1 MLRERSRGRIGAS
14 RWENRCT
21 GFGRG
26 AVATRGGVIH
36 KNRIEALQAM
46 PIFGGIRE
54 DILEY
59 LLSAS
64 EVLAVPKDQYFF
76 HENDRAEALYV
87 LEVGEVAVLKL
98 WNGQQNVLRHL
109 QQGDCFGEMA
119 LMDLFPRS
127 ASIRAVTPC
136 TAIQLST
143 ASFQKIY
150 EMDLEQ
156 FALIQ
161 MNIGREVSR
170 RLRVADEQLFRVMMG
185 EPDIDPA
192 IVFPST

>member
-1 MLRERSRGRIGAS
+1 M
-14 RWENRCT
+14 
-21 GFGRG
+21 
-26 AVATRGGVIH
+26 H
-36 KNRIEALQAM
+36 KNRIKALQGM

-59 LLSAS
+59 LLGAS
-64 EVLAVPKDQYFF
+64 DVLSVSKGDYFF

-98 WNGQQNVLRHL
+98 WNGQPNVLRHL
-109 QQGDCFGEMA
+109 QRGDCFGEMA
-119 LMDLFPRS
+119 IMDLFPRS

-150 EMDLEQ
+150 EMNLEQ
-156 FALIQ
+156 FALIH
-161 MNIGREVSR
+161 MNIGREISR

-185 EPDIDPA
+185 ESDIDPA

>member
-1 MLRERSRGRIGAS
+1 M
-14 RWENRCT
+14 
-21 GFGRG
+21 
-26 AVATRGGVIH
+26 H

-54 DILEY
+54 GILEF
-59 LLSAS
+59 LLGAS
-64 EVLAVPKDQYFF
+64 EVLSVPTGHFF
-76 HENDRAEALYV
+76 FRENDRADALYV
-87 LEVGEVAVLKL
+87 LEAGEVSVLKL
-98 WNGQQNVLRHL
+98 WDGRQNVLRNL

-127 ASIRAVTPC
+127 ASIRAMTPC

-143 ASFQKIY
+143 ASFAKIC

-161 MNIGREVSR
+161 MNIGREISR
-170 RLRVADEQLFRVMMG
+170 RLRVADEQLFRVRMG
-185 EPDIDPA
+185 DADIDPA

>member
-1 MLRERSRGRIGAS
+1 MQEG
-14 RWENRCT
+14 
-21 GFGRG
+21 
-26 AVATRGGVIH
+26 
-36 KNRIEALQAM
+36 RIEALQAM
-46 PIFGGIRE
+46 PIFGGIRK

-59 LLSAS
+59 LLGVS
-64 EVLAVPKDQYFF
+64 ELLSVPEGDYFF
-76 HENDRAEALYV
+76 HEKDRADAIYV
-87 LEVGEVAVLKL
+87 LETGEVAVLKL
-98 WNGQQNVLRHL
+98 WNGRQHVLRHL

-119 LMDLFPRS
+119 IMDLFPRS
-127 ASIRAVTPC
+127 ASIRAVVSC

-156 FALIQ
+156 FAMMQ
-161 MNIGREVSR
+161 MNIGREVTR

-192 IVFPST
+192 TVFPST

>member
-1 MLRERSRGRIGAS
+1 MHE
-14 RWENRCT
+14 
-21 GFGRG
+21 
-26 AVATRGGVIH
+26 
-36 KNRIEALQAM
+36 NRIEALQAM
-46 PIFGGIRE
+46 PIFGGIRK
-54 DILEY
+54 DILKF
-59 LLSAS
+59 LLNAS
-64 EVLAVPKDQYFF
+64 EVRSVPKDSYFF
-76 HENDRAEALYV
+76 HENDRAETLYV
-87 LEVGEVAVLKL
+87 LETGEVAVLKL
-98 WNGQQNVLRHL
+98 WNGQQHVLRHL

-156 FALIQ
+156 FAIIQ

-185 EPDIDPA
+185 QPDIDPA

>member
-1 MLRERSRGRIGAS
+1 M
-14 RWENRCT
+14 
-21 GFGRG
+21 
-26 AVATRGGVIH
+26 H

-46 PIFGGIRE
+46 PIFGGIRK
-54 DILEY
+54 DILEF

-64 EVLAVPKDQYFF
+64 EVLSVQKEKYFF

-87 LEVGEVAVLKL
+87 LEAGEVAVLKL

-127 ASIRAVTPC
+127 ASIRAVTHC

-143 ASFQKIY
+143 SSFQKIY

-156 FALIQ
+156 FALIH

-170 RLRVADEQLFRVMMG
+170 RLRVADEQLFRVRMG
-185 EPDIDPA
+185 EADIDPA

>member
-1 MLRERSRGRIGAS
+1 M
-14 RWENRCT
+14 
-21 GFGRG
+21 
-26 AVATRGGVIH
+26 H

-46 PIFGGIRE
+46 PIFGGIRK

-59 LLSAS
+59 LLGAS
-64 EVLAVPKDQYFF
+64 EVLSVQKDNYFF
-76 HENDRAEALYV
+76 HENDRAEAMYV
-87 LEVGEVAVLKL
+87 LEAGEVAVLKL
-98 WNGQQNVLRHL
+98 WKGREHVLRHL

-156 FALIQ
+156 FAIIR

-170 RLRVADEQLFRVMMG
+170 RLRVADEQMFRIMMG

-192 IVFPST
+192 IVFPSI

>member
-1 MLRERSRGRIGAS
+1 M
-14 RWENRCT
+14 
-21 GFGRG
+21 
-26 AVATRGGVIH
+26 H

-46 PIFGGIRE
+46 PIFGGIRK
-54 DILEY
+54 DILEF

-64 EVLAVPKDQYFF
+64 EVLSVPKDSYFF
-76 HENDRAEALYV
+76 HEDDRAETLYV
-87 LEVGEVAVLKL
+87 LEAGEVAVLKL

-170 RLRVADEQLFRVMMG
+170 RLRVADEQLFRVRMG

>member
-1 MLRERSRGRIGAS
+1 M
-14 RWENRCT
+14 
-21 GFGRG
+21 
-26 AVATRGGVIH
+26 H

-46 PIFGGIRE
+46 PIFGGIRK
-54 DILEY
+54 DILEF
-59 LLSAS
+59 LLGAS
-64 EVLAVPKDQYFF
+64 EVLSVPKGHFF
-76 HENDRAEALYV
+76 FRESDRADAIYV
-87 LEVGEVAVLKL
+87 LEAGEVAVLKL

-119 LMDLFPRS
+119 IMDLFPRS

-156 FALIQ
+156 FAMIQ

-170 RLRVADEQLFRVMMG
+170 RLRVADEQLFRVSMG
-185 EPDIDPA
+185 EADIDPA
-192 IVFPST
+192 VVFPST

>member
-1 MLRERSRGRIGAS
+1 M
-14 RWENRCT
+14 
-21 GFGRG
+21 
-26 AVATRGGVIH
+26 H

-54 DILEY
+54 DILAF
-59 LLSAS
+59 LLGAS
-64 EVLAVPKDQYFF
+64 EVLSVPKDKYFF
-76 HENDRAEALYV
+76 REKDQAEAIYV
-87 LEVGEVAVLKL
+87 LETGEVAVLKL
-98 WNGQQNVLRHL
+98 WNGQQHVLRHL
-109 QQGDCFGEMA
+109 QRGDCFGEMA
-119 LMDLFPRS
+119 IMDLFPRS

-150 EMDLEQ
+150 EMNLEQ
-156 FALIQ
+156 FAMMQ
-161 MNIGREVSR
+161 MNIGREVTR

-185 EPDIDPA
+185 EADIDPA

>member
-1 MLRERSRGRIGAS
+1 M
-14 RWENRCT
+14 
-21 GFGRG
+21 
-26 AVATRGGVIH
+26 H
-36 KNRIEALQAM
+36 KRRIEALQAM
-46 PIFGGIRE
+46 PIFGGIRK

-59 LLSAS
+59 LLGVS
-64 EVLAVPKDQYFF
+64 ELLSVPEGDYFF
-76 HENDRAEALYV
+76 HEKDRAESIYV
-87 LEVGEVAVLKL
+87 LESGEVAVLKF
-98 WNGQQNVLRHL
+98 WNGQQHVLRYL
-109 QQGDCFGEMA
+109 QRGDCFGEMA
-119 LMDLFPRS
+119 IMDLFPRS

-150 EMDLEQ
+150 EMNLEQ
-156 FALIQ
+156 FAMMQ
-161 MNIGREVSR
+161 MNIGREVTR

>member
-1 MLRERSRGRIGAS
+1 M
-14 RWENRCT
+14 
-21 GFGRG
+21 
-26 AVATRGGVIH
+26 H

-59 LLSAS
+59 LLGAS
-64 EVLAVPKDQYFF
+64 EVLSVPKDHYFF
-76 HENDRAEALYV
+76 RENDRAEALYV
-87 LEVGEVAVLKL
+87 LEAGEVAVLKL
-98 WNGQQNVLRHL
+98 WDGRQNVLRNL

-170 RLRVADEQLFRVMMG
+170 RLRVADEQLFRVSMG
-185 EPDIDPA
+185 DAVIDPA
-192 IVFPST
+192 TVFPST

>member
-1 MLRERSRGRIGAS
+1 MHEKRIA
-14 RWENRCT
+14 
-21 GFGRG
+21 
-26 AVATRGGVIH
+26 
-36 KNRIEALQAM
+36 ALQDM
-46 PIFGGIRE
+46 PIFGGIRK
-54 DILEY
+54 DILEF
-59 LLSAS
+59 LLGAS
-64 EVLAVPKDQYFF
+64 EVLAVPRDQYFF

-87 LEVGEVAVLKL
+87 LEAGEVAVLKL

-119 LMDLFPRS
+119 LMDLCPRS
-127 ASIRAVTPC
+127 ASIRAVTAC

-156 FALIQ
+156 FAIIQ
-161 MNIGREVSR
+161 MNIGREISR
-170 RLRVADEQLFRVMMG
+170 RLRVADEQLFRVRMG

>member
-1 MLRERSRGRIGAS
+1 M
-14 RWENRCT
+14 
-21 GFGRG
+21 
-26 AVATRGGVIH
+26 H

-46 PIFGGIRE
+46 PIFGGIRK

-59 LLSAS
+59 LLGAF
-64 EVLAVPKDQYFF
+64 EVLSVPKDQYFF
-76 HENDRAEALYV
+76 HEKDRADAIYV
-87 LEVGEVAVLKL
+87 LETGEVAVLKL

-109 QQGDCFGEMA
+109 CKGDCFGEMA

-127 ASIRAVTPC
+127 ASIRALTAC

-143 ASFQKIY
+143 ESFQKIY

-170 RLRVADEQLFRVMMG
+170 RLRVADEQLFRVSMG

-192 IVFPST
+192 VVFPST

>member
-1 MLRERSRGRIGAS
+1 M
-14 RWENRCT
+14 
-21 GFGRG
+21 
-26 AVATRGGVIH
+26 H

-46 PIFGGIRE
+46 PIFGGIRK
-54 DILEY
+54 DILEF
-59 LLSAS
+59 LLGAS
-64 EVLAVPKDQYFF
+64 EVLSVPKDSYFF
-76 HENDRAEALYV
+76 HENERAEALYV
-87 LEVGEVAVLKL
+87 LEAGEVAVLKL

-109 QQGDCFGEMA
+109 QKGDCFGEMA

-156 FALIQ
+156 FAIIQ
-161 MNIGREVSR
+161 MNIGREISR
-170 RLRVADEQLFRVMMG
+170 RLRVADEQIFRVMMG

-192 IVFPST
+192 NVFPST

>member
-1 MLRERSRGRIGAS
+1 MHE
-14 RWENRCT
+14 
-21 GFGRG
+21 
-26 AVATRGGVIH
+26 
-36 KNRIEALQAM
+36 NRIEALQNM
-46 PIFGGIRE
+46 PIFGGIRK
-54 DILEY
+54 DILEF
-59 LLSAS
+59 LLGAS
-64 EVLAVPKDQYFF
+64 EVLAVPKDSYFF
-76 HENDRAEALYV
+76 HENERAETLYV
-87 LEVGEVAVLKL
+87 LEAGEVAVLKL

-156 FALIQ
+156 FALIH

>member
-1 MLRERSRGRIGAS
+1 M
-14 RWENRCT
+14 
-21 GFGRG
+21 
-26 AVATRGGVIH
+26 H
-36 KNRIEALQAM
+36 KHRIEALQAM
-46 PIFGGIRE
+46 PIFGGIRK

-59 LLSAS
+59 LLGVS
-64 EVLAVPKDQYFF
+64 ELLSVPEGDYFF
-76 HENDRAEALYV
+76 HEKDRAESIYV
-87 LEVGEVAVLKL
+87 LESGEVAVLKL
-98 WNGQQNVLRHL
+98 WNGQQHVLRHL
-109 QQGDCFGEMA
+109 QRGDCFGEMA
-119 LMDLFPRS
+119 IMDLFPRS

-156 FALIQ
+156 FALMQ
-161 MNIGREVSR
+161 MNIGREVTR

-185 EPDIDPA
+185 EADIDPA

>member
-1 MLRERSRGRIGAS
+1 M
-14 RWENRCT
+14 
-21 GFGRG
+21 
-26 AVATRGGVIH
+26 H

-46 PIFGGIRE
+46 PIFGGIRK
-54 DILEY
+54 DILEF
-59 LLSAS
+59 LLSVS
-64 EVLAVPKDQYFF
+64 EVLSVPKDNYFF
-76 HENDRAEALYV
+76 HESDRADAMYV
-87 LEVGEVAVLKL
+87 LEAGEVAVLKL
-98 WNGQQNVLRHL
+98 WNGEQSVLRQL
-109 QQGDCFGEMA
+109 QRGDCFGEMA
-119 LMDLFPRS
+119 IMDLFPRS

-143 ASFQKIY
+143 ESFHKIY

-161 MNIGREVSR
+161 MNIGREVCR
-170 RLRVADEQLFRVMMG
+170 RLRVADEQLFRVKMG

>member
-1 MLRERSRGRIGAS
+1 MQ
-14 RWENRCT
+14 
-21 GFGRG
+21 
-26 AVATRGGVIH
+26 
-36 KNRIEALQAM
+36 KNRIGALQAM
-46 PIFGGIRE
+46 PIFGGILK
-54 DILEY
+54 DILEF

-64 EVLAVPKDQYFF
+64 EVLSVPKDQYFF
-76 HENDRAEALYV
+76 HEKDQAEAMYV
-87 LEVGEVAVLKL
+87 LEAGEVAVLKL
-98 WNGQQNVLRHL
+98 WNGQQSVLRHL
-109 QQGDCFGEMA
+109 QRGDCFGEMA

-170 RLRVADEQLFRVMMG
+170 RLRVADEQLFRVIMG
-185 EPDIDPA
+185 ESDIDLA
-192 IVFPST
+192 VVFPST